1 LLDSTIAQQGLAAD
15 GLNTLVMTRKPLP
28 PLKPQPLDVKITCMQ
43 YANSLNGLK
52 ILATPEVQGATCPA
66 CGANV
71 RAKCGNLNVWH
82 WAHINTEDCDTWSEP
97 EGEWHLGWKE
107 VFPQDWREVVI
118 GEHRADIR
126 TIGGLVIELQHSSI
140 TPEVIAEREHF
151 YENMI
156 WIFDA
161 TEYVERCEVVCWF
174 DEYPHPKFPT
184 GRVNPALCLKNLEQL
199 LRERERFFASN
210 GMPEELVDIS
220 KAPPRNKDIDFRKRA
235 IQDIRS
241 SIERAEEKIAE
252 WQEKLNLEPTNQ
264 KSARH
269 LSDWQR
275 KLTKAEADLK
285 VRENTGFLL
294 KPFPV
299 MEESPEN
306 VQIFELSVSA
316 WRIRFRWPKARSGNL
331 ACKKPVF
338 WDVGSQNHLVFFP
351 EGTAGV
357 RDSFRVSSALVLE
370 KMVVL
375 DAITKAIV

>member
-1 LLDSTIAQQGLAAD
+1 
-15 GLNTLVMTRKPLP
+15 
-28 PLKPQPLDVKITCMQ
+28 MQ
-43 YANSLNGLK
+43 YANSLHDSK

-71 RAKCGNLNVWH
+71 RAKCGNRNVWH

-126 TIGGLVIELQHSSI
+126 TIGGLVVELQHSSI

-174 DEYPHPKFPT
+174 GEHPHPKFPT
-184 GRVNPALCLKNLEQL
+184 GRVTPALCLKNLEQL

-220 KAPPRNKDIDFRKRA
+220 EAPPYNQDIYFRERD
-235 IQDIRS
+235 IQGIRS
-241 SIERAEEKIAE
+241 SIRRAKDKIVE
-252 WQEKLNLEPTNQ
+252 WQEKLDLEPLNPKVTRWLKKWQ
-264 KSARH
+264 
-269 LSDWQR
+269 SD
-275 KLTKAEADLK
+275 LTKAEAALK
-285 VRENTGFLL
+285 MREETSFLL
-294 KPFPV
+294 NPFPV

-306 VQIFELSVSA
+306 VQIFEQLVPA
-316 WRIRFRWPKARSGNL
+316 WRIRFRWPNARSGNL

-338 WDVGSQNHLVFFP
+338 WDIGSQNHLVFFP
-351 EGTAGV
+351 EDTAGV

-375 DAITKAIV
+375 NAITKAIV